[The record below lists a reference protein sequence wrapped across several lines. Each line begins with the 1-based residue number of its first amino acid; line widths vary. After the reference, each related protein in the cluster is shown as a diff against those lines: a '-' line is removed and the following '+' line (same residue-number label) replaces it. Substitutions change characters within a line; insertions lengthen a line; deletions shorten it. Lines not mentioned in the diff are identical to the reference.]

1 MELSPDPTAV
11 WLKEN
16 SLKHHMDFYQ
26 SGFSCFPIK
35 HLLDVYYLSKKA
47 NSPVSCLLEIYS
59 QGNKTHKLHDY
70 NVVWRIV

>member
-1 MELSPDPTAV
+1 MELPPDPTAV
-11 WLKEN
+11 WLNES

-26 SGFSCFPIK
+26 NVFSCFPIK
-35 HLLDVYYLSKKA
+35 HLLGVYYLSKKA

-59 QGNKTHKLHDY
+59 QGNKTDKLHDY